1 MAQKLLKPEDIRE
14 IDWCVLPDIIEK
26 LSLYNLSY
34 LYNYYKKTL
43 DLSSKTVKTVYLD
56 KNNNTSWELEN
67 HRVQVNRKCMYNIK
81 LSERIIYLIEEECK
95 IRNVYERFIS

>member
-14 IDWCVLPDIIEK
+14 INWCVLPDIIGK

-43 DLSSKTVKTVYLD
+43 DLSSKTAKTVYVD
-56 KNNNTSWELEN
+56 KTPGTSWELEN
-67 HRVQVNRKCMYNIK
+67 YRVQVNRKCMYNIK
-81 LSERIIYLIEEECK
+81 LSERVLYLIEEECK
-95 IRNVYERFIS
+95 IRNIEKRFTS